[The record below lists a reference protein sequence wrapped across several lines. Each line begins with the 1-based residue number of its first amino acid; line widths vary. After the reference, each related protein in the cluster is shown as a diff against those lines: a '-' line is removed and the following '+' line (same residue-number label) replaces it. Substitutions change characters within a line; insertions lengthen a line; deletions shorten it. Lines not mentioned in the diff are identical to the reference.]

1 MFQTPVSEVR
11 LGEERP
17 VNEIRKNNI
26 RNILINLRKDRVL
39 SRQDLC
45 KKCGLTGA
53 GLSRNIHKLINAG
66 LLVEEPEPIIKGRLG
81 RRRSYLSINPDGAYV
96 FGITFAHNRKSVAL
110 LNAIG

>member
-11 LGEERP
+11 LGEQRP

-39 SRQDLC
+39 SRQELC

-81 RRRSYLSINPDGAYV
+81 RRRSYLSINPLTVDM
-96 FGITFAHNRKSVAL
+96 RL
-110 LNAIG
+110 R